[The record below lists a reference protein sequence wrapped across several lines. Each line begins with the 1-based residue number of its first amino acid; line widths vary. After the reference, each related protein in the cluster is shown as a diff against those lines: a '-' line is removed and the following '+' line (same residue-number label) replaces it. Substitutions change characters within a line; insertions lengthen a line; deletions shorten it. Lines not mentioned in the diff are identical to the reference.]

1 MTSPFDDPD
10 ASYLVLVNALG
21 QYSLW
26 PGFAQVP
33 AGWRIARGR
42 GSRDEC
48 LAYVDRVWTDQRPP
62 APAAAAPAPTAAAPD
77 GREVVAP

>member
-10 ASYLVLVNALG
+10 ARYLVLVNPLG

-26 PGFAQVP
+26 PAFAQVP
-33 AGWRIARGR
+33 PGWRTAHGQ
-42 GSRDEC
+42 GTRDEC

-62 APAAAAPAPTAAAPD
+62 GTVTAAD
-77 GREVVAP
+77 GREVAAS